1 MYTKIFS
8 ILDKCVVDKDTR
20 DSLKQAFNCYEE
32 DINNEKSYIET
43 LIYKLGTR
51 KKKSIQLKH

>member
-51 KKKSIQLKH
+51 KKRVYS